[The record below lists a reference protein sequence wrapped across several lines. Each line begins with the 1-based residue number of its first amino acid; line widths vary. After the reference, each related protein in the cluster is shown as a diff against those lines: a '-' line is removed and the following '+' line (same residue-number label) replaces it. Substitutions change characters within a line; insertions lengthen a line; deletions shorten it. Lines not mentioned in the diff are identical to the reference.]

1 MLSFTPI
8 NIGLIVAV
16 AGSLGA
22 FGTTSTHGHEI
33 VNEPISCGIEIQ
45 KSGLNTQLEG
55 WVLADKNSN
64 GTYEMKILKS
74 GSGGSSSISQ
84 SGGFNVKAGE
94 VHRLGTVLINGSKTQ
109 IDAELRLRV
118 NGKRFVCTG
127 ETPVADL

>member
-1 MLSFTPI
+1 MLTFPPI
-8 NIGLIVAV
+8 YIGLIVAV
-16 AGSLGA
+16 SGSLGA
-22 FGTTSTHGHEI
+22 FGTTTTQSHEI
-33 VNEPISCGIEIQ
+33 VNEPIICGIEIQ
-45 KSGLNTQLEG
+45 KTGRNMQLEG

-64 GTYEMKILKS
+64 GTYEMKIRKS
-74 GSGGSSSISQ
+74 GSGGSSSINQ
-84 SGGFNVKAGE
+84 SGDFSAKAGE